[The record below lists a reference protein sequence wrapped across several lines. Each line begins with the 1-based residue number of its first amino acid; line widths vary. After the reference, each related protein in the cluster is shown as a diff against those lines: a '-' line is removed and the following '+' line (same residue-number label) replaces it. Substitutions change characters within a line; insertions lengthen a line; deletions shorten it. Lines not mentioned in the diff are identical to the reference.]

1 MLSDEPPSP
10 GSVKTSPTPP
20 HLHNLVERAIE
31 RLIFASRW
39 LLAPI
44 YAGLSVG
51 LLVLLIKF
59 AQHTVELVSRVL
71 SVSVAETIV
80 GVLELIDLA
89 LMGSLLL
96 IVIFA
101 GYDNFVTKLDAAG
114 IMDKPSWM
122 GQVDFTDLKLKL
134 MGSIV
139 AISAIRLLECLMNLG
154 DRTDR
159 DLAWSVGIH
168 LSLVVSGVLLA
179 VMGRFGRKV
188 TGL

>member
-1 MLSDEPPSP
+1 MTFPQPSP
-10 GSVKTSPTPP
+10 V
-20 HLHNLVERAIE
+20 HNFVERAIE
-31 RLIFASRW
+31 RVIFASRW

-51 LLVLLIKF
+51 LLVLLVKF
-59 AQHTVELVSRVL
+59 AQHAVELVSRVL
-71 SVSVAETIV
+71 AVSVAETIV

-101 GYDNFVTKLDAAG
+101 GYENFVAKLDAAG
-114 IMDKPSWM
+114 IMDKPGWM
-122 GQVDFTDLKLKL
+122 GQVDFIDLKLKL

-139 AISAIRLLECLMNLG
+139 AISAIRLLECFMNLG
-154 DRTDR
+154 DRTNR
-159 DLAWSVGIH
+159 DLAWSIVIH

-179 VMGRFGRKV
+179 VMDRLGRKAN
-188 TGL
+188 G